1 MEKKFHQHH
10 AMLSSI
16 LNNIFG
22 RRLSYLLLSPV
33 VALVLAFLSAAGVN
47 AQDKTTEIDKIF
59 NWATPASPGCVCAV
73 SQNGKLVVNKAYGS
87 ADLERDVLL
96 NTNSIFDA
104 GSLTKQFV
112 ASAALMLVEEKRI
125 SLSDDIRKYIP
136 ELPDYGKKITID
148 HLLTH
153 TSGIRDWTGIKP
165 LSAANDDVLKIIL
178 RQRSL
183 NFNPGEEWSYS
194 NSGFV
199 LMKEIIVRVSGMSFS
214 AFTTKKLFEPLG
226 MKSTK
231 YVEDMREVIP
241 NRALAYDKDGGRW
254 KMAMLLDNNRGG
266 GGILTTASDLLI
278 WNDAL
283 SDKKISAFVSEKI
296 QEPAH
301 LNNGRKLSYARGL
314 FLDSTDNGTAFW
326 WHGGSADG
334 YKSVL
339 GRFPSEGLSIAI
351 MCNSGDNTDRVAFA
365 RRIYDLF
372 TPGKHTSD
380 GKKFTP
386 PVIVKGADSAEFN
399 INDKAGLFFND
410 ITGEQLRIG
419 VANNSLRIAGGP
431 RMTTISKDRFE
442 SIGASMEFM
451 SADNFVLNFLTADKL
466 ELKTMEGIIKTY
478 HRARPATLNEDEL
491 KNFSGKFWSDEIG
504 AVFHIDVKGEAL
516 MLSLA
521 HLPARNLEF
530 KYVDTDTFQGGR
542 MILRFQR
549 DKSGKIQSL
558 EYSNPVLRNVKFM
571 RLKQQ
576 MPGSNVSI
584 VLN

>member
-1 MEKKFHQHH
+1 MEKKFHQHQ
-10 AMLSSI
+10 AIVSFARKRNPI
-16 LNNIFG
+16 RGF
-22 RRLSYLLLSPV
+22 SYLISITAV
-33 VALVLAFLSAAGVN
+33 SLVFLFLNPAGIK
-47 AQDKTTEIDKIF
+47 AQDKAADIDKIF
-59 NWATPASPGCVCAV
+59 SWTSSASPGCVCAV
-73 SQNGKLVVNKAYGS
+73 SQHGKIVVNKAYGS
-87 ADLERDVLL
+87 ADLERDVPLK
-96 NTNSIFDA
+96 TNSVFDA

-112 ASAALMLVEEKRI
+112 AAAALTLVEDKRI

-165 LSAANDDVLKIIL
+165 LSATNDDVLKIII
-178 RQRSL
+178 RQRNL

-199 LMKEIIVRVSGMSFS
+199 LMKEIIARVSGMTFS
-214 AFTTKKLFEPLG
+214 AFTTAKLFEPLG

-241 NRALAYDKDGGRW
+241 NRALAYDKDGNRW

-296 QEPAH
+296 QEPGH

-339 GRFPSEGLSIAI
+339 GRFPAEGLSIAI

-365 RRIYDLF
+365 RRIYDLYA
-372 TPGKHTSD
+372 PQKD
-380 GKKFTP
+380 MPDRKKFTP
-386 PVIVKGADSAEFN
+386 PVIVKGADTAEVN

-419 VANNSLRIAGGP
+419 IVNNSLRIAGGP

-442 SIGASMEFM
+442 SNGASMEFM
-451 SADNFVLNFLTADKL
+451 SADEFELRFITPDKL
-466 ELKTMEGIIKTY
+466 ELKTMEGKIKTY
-478 HRARPATLNEDEL
+478 HRAKPSSLTESEL
-491 KNFSGKFWSDEIG
+491 QSFAGKFESDEIG
-504 AVFHIDVKGEAL
+504 AVFQIEVKGAAL
-516 MLSLA
+516 VLRLE
-521 HLPARNLEF
+521 HLPERNLEF
-530 KYVDTDTFQGGR
+530 KNVDTDTFQGGR
-542 MILRFQR
+542 MILRFQK
-549 DKSGKIQSL
+549 DKSGKVQSL
-558 EYSNPVLRNVKFM
+558 EYSNPVLKNVKFA
-571 RLKQQ
+571 RLDQQ
-576 MPGSNVSI
+576 MQTSN
-584 VLN
+584 